1 MFIILVII
9 CLVRITLLKEI
20 LIAASELNMTNGEFA
35 FVGFEL
41 DLYAAWNR
49 QYGLHLI
56 FLLGFLVSMNHIFF
70 ILCNFM
76 FSEEVSPP
84 LELDEG
90 KEKL

>member
-49 QYGLHLI
+49 QSFSFKWASPDFSIGI
-56 FLLGFLVSMNHIFF
+56 LGKYEPYFF
-70 ILCNFM
+70 H
-76 FSEEVSPP
+76 SV
-84 LELDEG
+84 
-90 KEKL
+90 